1 MARRGARV
9 ASTRVVCVHRA
20 NFSQFYFSPRWI
32 IRRGERVAGGEVTA
46 TAYRTGRGLKFKAYA
61 RSANDVPLFIK
72 GCVGYAGVIY
82 FLIRMLRFKDV
93 IWVNAM
99 WDGGSALIETLFAY
113 FMYGE
118 RLKQPVNY
126 AGLALIVLGLFML
139 RNG

>member
-1 MARRGARV
+1 MFQ
-9 ASTRVVCVHRA
+9 
-20 NFSQFYFSPRWI
+20 NIMNSPWTNLLLLCL
-32 IRRGERVAGGEVTA
+32 VEV
-46 TAYRTGRGLKFKAYA
+46 YGDFKFKAYA
-61 RSANDVPLFIK
+61 RSTNDADGVPLFIQ
-72 GCVGYAGVIY
+72 GCAGYAGVIY
-82 FLIRMLRFKDV
+82 FLIRMLRLKDV

-118 RLKQPVNY
+118 RLNRPVNY

>member
-1 MARRGARV
+1 MFQTIAPI
-9 ASTRVVCVHRA
+9 A
-20 NFSQFYFSPRWI
+20 NSPWTNLLLLCL
-32 IRRGERVAGGEVTA
+32 VEV
-46 TAYRTGRGLKFKAYA
+46 YGDFKFKAYA
-61 RSANDVPLFIK
+61 RSTNDADGVPLFIQ
-72 GCVGYAGVIY
+72 GCAGYAGVIY
-82 FLIRMLRFKDV
+82 FLIRMLRLKDV

-118 RLKQPVNY
+118 RLNRPVNY

>member
-1 MARRGARV
+1 MFQLNATV
-9 ASTRVVCVHRA
+9 L
-20 NFSQFYFSPRWI
+20 NSPWTNL
-32 IRRGERVAGGEVTA
+32 VLLCLVEV
-46 TAYRTGRGLKFKAYA
+46 YGDFKFKAYA
-61 RSANDVPLFIK
+61 RSSDDGLSSFIQ

-82 FLIRMLRFKDV
+82 FLIRMLRIKDV

-118 RLKQPVNY
+118 RLNRPVNY

>member
-1 MARRGARV
+1 MFQTYETV
-9 ASTRVVCVHRA
+9 L
-20 NFSQFYFSPRWI
+20 NSPWTNLLLLCL
-32 IRRGERVAGGEVTA
+32 VEV
-46 TAYRTGRGLKFKAYA
+46 YGDFKFKAYA
-61 RSANDVPLFIK
+61 RSSDDGLSSFIQ
-72 GCVGYAGVIY
+72 GCAGYMGVVY
-82 FLIRMLRFKDV
+82 FLIRMLRLKDV

-126 AGLALIVLGLFML
+126 AGLALILLGLFML

>member
-1 MARRGARV
+1 MFQTITNV
-9 ASTRVVCVHRA
+9 LNSTWTNLLLLCLV
-20 NFSQFYFSPRWI
+20 
-32 IRRGERVAGGEVTA
+32 EV
-46 TAYRTGRGLKFKAYA
+46 YGDFKFKAYA
-61 RSANDVPLFIK
+61 RSPNNDVSFFIK

-82 FLIRMLRFKDV
+82 FLIRMLRLKDV

-113 FMYGE
+113 FMFGE

>member
-1 MARRGARV
+1 MFQTYETV
-9 ASTRVVCVHRA
+9 L
-20 NFSQFYFSPRWI
+20 NSPWTNLLLLCL
-32 IRRGERVAGGEVTA
+32 VEV
-46 TAYRTGRGLKFKAYA
+46 YGDFKFKAYA
-61 RSANDVPLFIK
+61 RSSDDASGVPLFIQ
-72 GCVGYAGVIY
+72 GCAGYMGVVY
-82 FLIRMLRFKDV
+82 FLIRMLRLKDV

-126 AGLALIVLGLFML
+126 AGLALILLGLFML

>member
-1 MARRGARV
+1 MQSVNLTSIAN
-9 ASTRVVCVHRA
+9 STWTNLILMCLV
-20 NFSQFYFSPRWI
+20 
-32 IRRGERVAGGEVTA
+32 EV
-46 TAYRTGRGLKFKAYA
+46 YGDFKFKAYA
-61 RSANDVPLFIK
+61 RRTNNADSVPLFIQ
-72 GCVGYAGVIY
+72 GCIGYMGVIY
-82 FLIRMLRFKDV
+82 FLIRMLSLKDV

>member
-1 MARRGARV
+1 MNAL
-9 ASTRVVCVHRA
+9 
-20 NFSQFYFSPRWI
+20 NSPWTNLI
-32 IRRGERVAGGEVTA
+32 LLCLVEV
-46 TAYRTGRGLKFKAYA
+46 YGDFKFKAYA
-61 RSANDVPLFIK
+61 RSATDGLPLLAQGFI
-72 GCVGYAGVIY
+72 GYMGVIY
-82 FLIRMLRFKDV
+82 FLIRMLRLKDV

>member
-1 MARRGARV
+1 MMQI
-9 ASTRVVCVHRA
+9 SDIS
-20 NFSQFYFSPRWI
+20 NSPWTNLI
-32 IRRGERVAGGEVTA
+32 LLCLVEV
-46 TAYRTGRGLKFKAYA
+46 YGDFKFKAYA
-61 RSANDVPLFIK
+61 RLTPTNETENTQLFVQ
-72 GCVGYAGVIY
+72 GCLGYMGVIY
-82 FLIRMLRFKDV
+82 FLIRMLRLKDV

-139 RNG
+139 RDG

>member
-1 MARRGARV
+1 MFQLN
-9 ASTRVVCVHRA
+9 STGL
-20 NFSQFYFSPRWI
+20 NSPWI
-32 IRRGERVAGGEVTA
+32 NLLLLCLVEV
-46 TAYRTGRGLKFKAYA
+46 YGDFKFKAYA
-61 RSANDVPLFIK
+61 RSSDGVPLFIQ
-72 GCVGYAGVIY
+72 GCAGYAGVIY
-82 FLIRMLRFKDV
+82 FLIRMLRLKDV

>member
-1 MARRGARV
+1 MFQ
-9 ASTRVVCVHRA
+9 
-20 NFSQFYFSPRWI
+20 NIMNSPWTNLLLLCL
-32 IRRGERVAGGEVTA
+32 VEV
-46 TAYRTGRGLKFKAYA
+46 YGDFKFKAYA
-61 RSANDVPLFIK
+61 RSSDDAIGVPLFIQ
-72 GCVGYAGVIY
+72 GCAGYAGVIY
-82 FLIRMLRFKDV
+82 FLIRMLRVKDV

-118 RLKQPVNY
+118 RLNRPVNY

>member
-1 MARRGARV
+1 MDILNI
-9 ASTRVVCVHRA
+9 TH
-20 NFSQFYFSPRWI
+20 NPWI
-32 IRRGERVAGGEVTA
+32 NLLLLCLVEV
-46 TAYRTGRGLKFKAYA
+46 YGDFKFKAYA
-61 RSANDVPLFIK
+61 RSSNEADGVPLFIQ
-72 GCVGYAGVIY
+72 GCAGYIGVIF
-82 FLIRMLRFKDV
+82 FLIRMLHVRDV

-113 FMYGE
+113 FMFGE

>member
-1 MARRGARV
+1 MFQ
-9 ASTRVVCVHRA
+9 
-20 NFSQFYFSPRWI
+20 NIMNSPWTNL
-32 IRRGERVAGGEVTA
+32 VLLCLVEV
-46 TAYRTGRGLKFKAYA
+46 YGDFKFKAYA
-61 RSANDVPLFIK
+61 RLTNDADGVPLFIQ
-72 GCVGYAGVIY
+72 GCAGYAGVIY
-82 FLIRMLRFKDV
+82 FLIRMLRIKDV

-118 RLKQPVNY
+118 RLNRPVNY

>member
-1 MARRGARV
+1 MFQLTTIV
-9 ASTRVVCVHRA
+9 L
-20 NFSQFYFSPRWI
+20 NSPWTSLLLLCL
-32 IRRGERVAGGEVTA
+32 VEV
-46 TAYRTGRGLKFKAYA
+46 YGDFKFKAYA
-61 RSANDVPLFIK
+61 RSNNDEDGVPLFIK

-82 FLIRMLRFKDV
+82 FLIRMLRLKDV

-118 RLKQPVNY
+118 RLNRPVNY

>member
-1 MARRGARV
+1 MFQNI
-9 ASTRVVCVHRA
+9 A
-20 NFSQFYFSPRWI
+20 NDPWTNLMLLCL
-32 IRRGERVAGGEVTA
+32 VEV
-46 TAYRTGRGLKFKAYA
+46 YGDFKFKAYA
-61 RSANDVPLFIK
+61 RSTNNGLPLFIQ
-72 GCVGYAGVIY
+72 GCAGYMGVVY
-82 FLIRMLRFKDV
+82 FLIRMLRLKDV

-126 AGLALIVLGLFML
+126 AGLGLILLGLFML

>member
-1 MARRGARV
+1 MFQLNATV
-9 ASTRVVCVHRA
+9 L
-20 NFSQFYFSPRWI
+20 NSPWTNLLLLCL
-32 IRRGERVAGGEVTA
+32 VEV
-46 TAYRTGRGLKFKAYA
+46 YGDFKFKAYA
-61 RSANDVPLFIK
+61 RSSDDAIGVPLFIQ
-72 GCVGYAGVIY
+72 GCAGYAGVIY
-82 FLIRMLRFKDV
+82 FLIRMLRLKDV

-126 AGLALIVLGLFML
+126 AGLALILLGLFML

>member
-1 MARRGARV
+1 MFQLNATV
-9 ASTRVVCVHRA
+9 L
-20 NFSQFYFSPRWI
+20 NSPWTNLLLLCL
-32 IRRGERVAGGEVTA
+32 VEV
-46 TAYRTGRGLKFKAYA
+46 YGDFKFKAYA
-61 RSANDVPLFIK
+61 RSTNDADGVPLFIQ
-72 GCVGYAGVIY
+72 GCAGYMGVVY
-82 FLIRMLRFKDV
+82 FLIRMLRLKDV

-126 AGLALIVLGLFML
+126 AGLALILLGLFML